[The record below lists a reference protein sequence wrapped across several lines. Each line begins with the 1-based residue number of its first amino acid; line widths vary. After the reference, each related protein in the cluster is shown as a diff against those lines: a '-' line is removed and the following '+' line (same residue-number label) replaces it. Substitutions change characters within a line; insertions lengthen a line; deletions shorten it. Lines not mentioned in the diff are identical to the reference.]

1 MKNHLIWI
9 SYLLFI
15 AVSGSAQVNS
25 NPHKIFLFDSEGSA
39 HYRFSIQTK
48 KAELSGMY
56 ILRITNEQVTGSVFN
71 EFGIKAFDITFS
83 WENSKVKLMNV
94 IGFLNKWY
102 IRKVVKKDMRFL
114 FIADLQKKQR
124 EDSSREIECNA
135 DGTIILKNLKYGL
148 IYTFIPLKKQ
158 QENKNEIIE

>member
-15 AVSGSAQVNS
+15 AVSGSAQVS
-25 NPHKIFLFDSEGSA
+25 SSPHKVFLFNSEGSA

-56 ILRITNEQVTGSVFN
+56 ILRITNEQVAGSVFN
-71 EFGIKAFDITFS
+71 EFGIKAFDMTFS
-83 WENSKVKLMNV
+83 RKNSKVKLMNV

-102 IRKVVKKDMRFL
+102 IRNVVKKDMRYL
-114 FIADLQKKQR
+114 LIADLQENQQ
-124 EDSSREIECNA
+124 EDLSREIKCNA
-135 DGTIILKNLKYGL
+135 DGTIVLKNLKYGL

-158 QENKNEIIE
+158 EDNKHEIIE